1 MKLPSA
7 EELFDLSH
15 TIAKEL
21 FSGCEYPFEAIPK
34 IKEHIANLSAS
45 LPKDEYE
52 EISEGVFAARDTK
65 ISDKATILGPTII
78 GHGTEVR
85 PGAFIRGSVIIGE
98 GCVIGNSTEIKNAVI
113 FDGAQLP
120 HYNYVGDSILG
131 YKAHLG
137 AGAVISNFKLDH
149 SSVNV
154 RNGEEKI
161 NTGLRKF
168 GALMGDLSE
177 AGCNSVINPGT
188 IIGKST
194 VIYPLT
200 SARGIIPEHSIV
212 KSDACIIKKTNQKA
226 EITQLNKQ

>member
-34 IKEHIANLSAS
+34 IKEHIAKLSAS

-131 YKAHLG
+131 YKSHMG
-137 AGAVISNFKLDH
+137 AGAITSNVKSDR
-149 SSVNV
+149 SSVAIKCGSVNI
-154 RNGEEKI
+154 R
-161 NTGLRKF
+161 TGLKKC
-168 GALMGDLSE
+168 GAFLGDFVE
-177 AGCNSVINPGT
+177 IGCGAVLNPGT
-188 IIGKST
+188 IIGNNSI
-194 VIYPLT
+194 VYPL
-200 SARGIIPEHSIV
+200 SSVRGIVGERSIYKRSGEV
-212 KSDACIIKKTNQKA
+212 VDKI
-226 EITQLNKQ
+226 